1 MAWIKYSCTSKM
13 KKYIISN
20 HSDGNLSFEVEA
32 ENENDAAFNALN
44 SLGWA
49 VLLPKQEHQDD
60 PDQYQFNF

>member
-1 MAWIKYSCTSKM
+1 M
-13 KKYIISN
+13 KKYLISN

-49 VLLPKQEHQDD
+49 VLLPKKEEQDD
-60 PDQYQFNF
+60 PDQYQFDF